1 MSCGC
6 PDFLAASR
14 GESLLMFIRLRSPS
28 CCRQQ
33 LKQSALPRSAAQCAG
48 VLPSSV
54 TKQQESKGKDGD
66 SARVNIIFCLLLSLA
81 KLKLSFNLEPFLT
94 SKRDWCLVNISKL
107 DWGHLFIINC
117 LLNQKKNI
125 KNLTVLSIG
134 ISSLFQQPMESIGC
148 SILCSLQI
156 EFWFCF
162 DFVSFW
168 CLKYHWNKL
177 IKERKWIKK

>member
-66 SARVNIIFCLLLSLA
+66 SAWFNIIFCLLLSLA

-94 SKRDWCLVNISKL
+94 SKRDWSLVNISKL

-117 LLNQKKNI
+117 LLTQKKKKSQKPYCLEHWHQLPFPAANGEHW
-125 KNLTVLSIG
+125 LLHTVQPADRILILFLSDAWN
-134 ISSLFQQPMESIGC
+134 F
-148 SILCSLQI
+148 I
-156 EFWFCF
+156 EINW
-162 DFVSFW
+162 
-168 CLKYHWNKL
+168 
-177 IKERKWIKK
+177 

>member
-1 MSCGC
+1 MNSNNQGILFPYLHALAMSCGC

-66 SARVNIIFCLLLSLA
+66 SA
-81 KLKLSFNLEPFLT
+81 
-94 SKRDWCLVNISKL
+94 
-107 DWGHLFIINC
+107 
-117 LLNQKKNI
+117 
-125 KNLTVLSIG
+125 
-134 ISSLFQQPMESIGC
+134 
-148 SILCSLQI
+148 
-156 EFWFCF
+156 
-162 DFVSFW
+162 
-168 CLKYHWNKL
+168 
-177 IKERKWIKK
+177 